1 MYNIS
6 NPYGG
11 GKSLRSKTVTL
22 ADIAQELGV
31 SKNAVSLALRG
42 KDGVGKELRDKIIA
56 KAQEMQ
62 YISPEKLQGCVL
74 ALIPQRFTNASNSL
88 FYHQVCYE
96 MEAYAAKLDCPLI
109 ISSVSEED
117 EKSCTPPLL
126 LDSISCIGIITVGNL
141 SKAYCRMIRGLNL
154 RYVMADQYY
163 EDLAVDSVTTANVS
177 GTYLLTEHLIQNGHK
192 RIQYFGTRFRTASLE
207 DRWLGYKRALSAYHL
222 PVLTNCYTEVQAA
235 NFDEMALIT
244 KALNECDEMPTAFV
258 CGHDMT
264 ARSIIYA
271 LALRGLRYPN
281 DFSVVGFD
289 DIQSPE
295 LQELNLTT
303 YSTPKAEIARVA
315 LDLMLNANR
324 STPQKIQLYG
334 NVVYRGSVKDIR

>member
-1 MYNIS
+1 
-6 NPYGG
+6 
-11 GKSLRSKTVTL
+11 
-22 ADIAQELGV
+22 
-31 SKNAVSLALRG
+31 
-42 KDGVGKELRDKIIA
+42 
-56 KAQEMQ
+56 
-62 YISPEKLQGCVL
+62 
-74 ALIPQRFTNASNSL
+74 
-88 FYHQVCYE
+88 
-96 MEAYAAKLDCPLI
+96 
-109 ISSVSEED
+109 
-117 EKSCTPPLL
+117 
-126 LDSISCIGIITVGNL
+126 
-141 SKAYCRMIRGLNL
+141 MIHGLNL

-192 RIQYFGTRFRTASLE
+192 RIQYFGTRYRTASLE

-222 PVLTNCYTEVQAA
+222 PVLTNCYTEVKAPS
-235 NFDEMALIT
+235 FDEMALIT
-244 KALNECDEMPTAFV
+244 KALDECDEMPTAFV
-258 CGHDMT
+258 CGHGMT

-271 LALRGLRYPN
+271 LALRGLCYPN